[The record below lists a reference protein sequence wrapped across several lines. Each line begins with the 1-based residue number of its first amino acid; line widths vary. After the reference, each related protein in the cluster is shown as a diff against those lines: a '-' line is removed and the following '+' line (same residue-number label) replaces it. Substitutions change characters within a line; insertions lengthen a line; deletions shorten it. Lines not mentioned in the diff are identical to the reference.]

1 VRSINLL
8 RVAAEAELLRLRAL
22 ITRQARRAVFGTIA
36 AVFGVTVLALAE
48 VAVWQALRLK
58 LKVEPIPATLILLG
72 INLVIAAV
80 FGVLAARS
88 VPSHAEQEAMRV
100 RQQALQAARGAL
112 AFTAA
117 IPVASRLLRL
127 RRPGNGSR
135 RSRLPFLRG

>member
-22 ITRQARRAVFGTIA
+22 IARQARRAVSGAIA
-36 AVFGVTVLALAE
+36 AVFGLAVLALAE
-48 VAVWQALRLK
+48 VVGWQSLRLK
-58 LKVEPIPATLILLG
+58 AEPIPASLILLG

-117 IPVASRLLRL
+117 IPAASRLLRL
-127 RRPGNGSR
+127 RRLRNGSR